1 MATVKPEPFDDLPFP
16 VDSSAKD
23 NTPNVDSDD
32 DMGAEAAMPPSD
44 GLQTASLDQL
54 QSKDYRQVL
63 DVVDRLRLCGLG
75 SILQLPQLVVCG
87 SQSAGKSSVL
97 EAITEVPFPRKEGL
111 CTRFATQIVMRRDV
125 RDSIRTTIVPDKSR
139 SEAEI
144 AKLEAFSQSISDFSE
159 LPRLIEE
166 AAETMDLKT
175 GDDGSG
181 GNKAFSRDVLS
192 IEIAGPDKL
201 QITLV
206 DLPGLV
212 NSATKD
218 HSKADVD
225 LIHELVQDYV
235 SEGRT
240 IMLAVISAKDDLGNQ
255 GILDKCRAVDKD
267 GHRTLGVITKP
278 DYILSTGSQT
288 YWKQVTQNKNVPL
301 ALGWHMLKNRA
312 EDQMNASFQER
323 NLSEAS
329 FFASGWYR
337 DLPANQKG
345 IGHLRTRLAQLLY
358 RHLKKE
364 LPNLQ
369 AELNSKHGKVEID
382 LQGLGEKRFA
392 AAEQKRFLMGV
403 STAYQVIVD
412 SAVDGHYEHDFF
424 GIIDTDKGFEDA
436 GNMRRLRAAV
446 QHMNLQFASQMRQ
459 FGHKFRIM
467 ATDDAAGTNSK
478 KDLPEPELM
487 VEYAEAK
494 SLQKRL
500 SRPDAVQWV
509 KNILVRTRGR
519 ELPGNFNPLLMSQ
532 LFWEQSEHW
541 KDLAR
546 AHVDRVNAL
555 CSAFVG
561 MAIRTVVN
569 EEMAEKVQMAKIDQ
583 ALKDRCEDAVRELQ
597 SLIEDKQ
604 RPPITSDPSY
614 TAAVQES
621 RARKTKAKFDAL
633 MNQAKVNV
641 PVGDSGEQKAMLNPE
656 VLQNVLKELTE
667 PDMDKPSAED
677 ALDCQLAYYKD
688 KVTYFIAAVTDQ
700 VIERHL
706 LHNLAKDTLSPMII
720 NDMTDAEVG
729 YVAAEPEETT
739 HRRDFLEGQ
748 KVMLESDQETF
759 RKALGS
765 YK

>member
-1 MATVKPEPFDDLPFP
+1 MPGIKSEPLDELPFP
-16 VDSSAKD
+16 VDSSASD
-23 NTPNVDSDD
+23 DTPNDDSDGG
-32 DMGAEAAMPPSD
+32 MSAEAAMPPAD

-54 QSKDYRQVL
+54 ESKDYRQVL

-97 EAITEVPFPRKEGL
+97 EAITEVPFHRKEA
-111 CTRFATQIVMRRDV
+111 FAPDSRPKSSCAATSGSPFAPQIVH
-125 RDSIRTTIVPDKSR
+125 DKSR

-144 AKLEAFSQSISDFSE
+144 AKLEAFSQSINDFSE

-166 AAETMDLKT
+166 AAEAIDLKT
-175 GDDGSG
+175 GDNGST

-218 HSKADVD
+218 HSKADVE

-255 GILDKCRAVDKD
+255 GILDKCQAVDSG

-278 DYILSTGSQT
+278 DYIMSTGSQT
-288 YWKQVTQNKNVPL
+288 
-301 ALGWHMLKNRA
+301 A
-312 EDQMNASFQER
+312 EDQIDASFQER
-323 NLSEAS
+323 NQSEAS
-329 FFASGWYR
+329 FFGSGWYR
-337 DLPANQKG
+337 DLAANQKG

-382 LQGLGEKRFA
+382 LQGLGEKRST
-392 AAEQKRFLMGV
+392 AAEQKRFLMSV
-403 STAYQVIVD
+403 STAYQDIVN
-412 SAVDGHYEHDFF
+412 SAVNGHYEHDFF
-424 GIIDTDKGFEDA
+424 GIIDTEKGFEDA

-459 FGHKFRIM
+459 LGHKFRIM
-467 ATDDAAGTNSK
+467 ATDDASGTNSK
-478 KDLPEPELM
+478 QDLPEPELLA
-487 VEYAEAK
+487 EYAKAK
-494 SLQKRL
+494 SLQKNL

-519 ELPGNFNPLLMSQ
+519 ELPSNFNLLLMSQ
-532 LFWEQSEHW
+532 LFWEQTEHW
-541 KDLAR
+541 EGLAR
-546 AHVDRVNAL
+546 VYVDRVNAL
-555 CSAFVG
+555 CSAFVEV
-561 MAIRTVVN
+561 AIRTVVD
-569 EEMAEKVQMAKIDQ
+569 EETAHKVQVAKIDQ
-583 ALKDRCEDAVRELQ
+583 ALKDRCDGAVKELPL
-597 SLIEDKQ
+597 LIEDKQ
-604 RPPITSDPSY
+604 RPPITYDPSY

-633 MNQAKVNV
+633 VDQAKVNV
-641 PVGDSGEQKAMLNPE
+641 PDGDSGKQKPMLNPE
-656 VLQNVLKELTE
+656 VLKNVLKELTE

-688 KVTYFIAAVTDQ
+688 KVKYFIAAVTDQ
-700 VIERHL
+700 VIKRHL
-706 LHNLAKDTLSPMII
+706 LHRLAKDTLSPMII

-729 YVAAEPEETT
+729 YVAAEPDETT
-739 HRRDFLEGQ
+739 HRREFLEGQ
-748 KVMLESDQETF
+748 KVMLESGQEAF
-759 RKALGS
+759 RKVLGS